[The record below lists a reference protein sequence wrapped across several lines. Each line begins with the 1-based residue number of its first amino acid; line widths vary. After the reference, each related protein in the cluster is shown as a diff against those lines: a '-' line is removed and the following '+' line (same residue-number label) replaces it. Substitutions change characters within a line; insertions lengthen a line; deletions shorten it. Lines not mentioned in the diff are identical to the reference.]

1 MDIQVKNLDHLGI
14 VAGIVDQIGLV
25 EEIDKQI
32 EQHPQQIIST
42 GQVVKAMILN
52 GLGFVSAPL
61 YLFEEFFIGKA
72 TEHLL
77 GEGIK
82 PEHLNDDR
90 IGRALDSLSNQGL
103 TSLFTSIALLAHQR
117 FNLSTKSLH
126 LDSSS
131 FSVEGSYKRGDS
143 DESNKSIESLKITYG
158 YSKDHRPDLK
168 QFMMDVICTGDGDV
182 PLFVRIGDGNESDR
196 AIFAQLMEQFK
207 QEWNLESIYVA
218 DSALYS
224 AENIQQ
230 LGKLNWI
237 TLVPRSIKTAKILAE
252 SIKNDILVESQ
263 ISGYRIASC
272 CCDYGGVPQ
281 RWLVIESEKR
291 RDSNLK
297 QLDKQLTKQL
307 KTATSELKSLMR
319 QDFACAAD
327 AKQAAEMLS
336 HNWKYHSLESVAIET
351 YPHYNKAGRP
361 TKNQSPEH
369 FTYRVTAQVVPLES
383 VIEIAQ
389 RRAGRFILATNVT
402 DEDVLSNDEVL
413 IEYKGQQ
420 SSERGFRFLK
430 DPLFFT
436 SSVFLNTP
444 RRVAALAMVMGL
456 CLLVYTLGQRQL
468 RQALAQT
475 QETIPNQLK
484 KPTATPTLRWVFQCF
499 QAIHLVHLNHQLQ
512 VSNLTKA
519 RLKILSFLGS
529 PCQKYYL
536 ICSPTCEMSDI
547 GNHRCN

>member
-14 VAGIVDQIGLV
+14 VAGIIDQIGLV
-25 EEIDKQI
+25 EEIDRQI
-32 EQHPQQIIST
+32 EQHPQQIITT

-52 GLGFVSAPL
+52 GLGLVSAPL
-61 YLFEEFFIGKA
+61 YLFSEFFVGKA

-90 IGRALDSLSNQGL
+90 MGRALDSLSNQGL
-103 TSLFTSIALLAHQR
+103 TPLFTSIAMRAHQR

-131 FSVEGSYKRGDS
+131 FSLEGSYEIESS
-143 DESNKSIESLKITYG
+143 DESIESVKITYG

-182 PLFVRIGDGNESDR
+182 PLFVRVADGNESDR
-196 AIFAQLMEQFK
+196 AIFAQLIEQFK
-207 QEWNLESIYVA
+207 QEWNLDSIYVA

-224 AENIQQ
+224 AENLQQ
-230 LGKLNWI
+230 LGQLNWI
-237 TLVPRSIKTAKILAE
+237 TLVPQSIKTAKILAE
-252 SIKNDILVESQ
+252 SIKDEIFVESE

-291 RDSNLK
+291 RDRDFKRLE
-297 QLDKQLTKQL
+297 KQL
-307 KTATSELKSLMR
+307 KKQLKIANSELKSLMK
-319 QDFACAAD
+319 QDFACVAD
-327 AKQAAEMLS
+327 AKQAANKLS
-336 HNWKYHSLESVAIET
+336 RRWKYHSLESVEIQT
-351 YPHYNKAGRP
+351 HPHYNRAGRP

-369 FTYRVTAQVVPLES
+369 FTYRVTAQAIPVEE
-383 VIEIAQ
+383 VIEIAR

-402 DEDVLSNDEVL
+402 DEEALSNDEVL

-468 RQALAQT
+468 REALAYAE
-475 QETIPNQLK
+475 ETIPNQLK
-484 KPTATPTLRWVFQCF
+484 QPTSTPTLRWVFQCF
-499 QAIHLVHLNHQLQ
+499 QAIHLVVLDRQLQ
-512 VSNLTKA
+512 ISNLTDS
-519 RLKILSFLGS
+519 RVRILRFLGS

-536 ICSPTCEMSDI
+536 VC
-547 GNHRCN
+547 

>member
-14 VAGIVDQIGLV
+14 VAGIIDQIGLV
-25 EEIDKQI
+25 EEIDRQI

-61 YLFEEFFIGKA
+61 YLFSEFFVGKA

-90 IGRALDSLSNQGL
+90 MGRALDSLSRQGL
-103 TSLFTSIALLAHQR
+103 TTLFTSIAMLAHQK
-117 FNLSTKSLH
+117 FSLSSKSLH

-131 FSVEGSYKRGDS
+131 FSLYGEYEVESS
-143 DESNKSIESLKITYG
+143 EESSESIEGVKITYG

-182 PLFVRIGDGNESDR
+182 PMFVRIGDGNDSDR
-196 AIFAQLMEQFK
+196 AIFAQLMKQFK
-207 QEWNLESIYVA
+207 QEWNLDSIYVA

-224 AENIQQ
+224 AANIQQ
-230 LGKLNWI
+230 LRELNWI

-252 SIKNDILVESQ
+252 SIEDEGFVESS
-263 ISGYRIASC
+263 IPGYRIASC
-272 CCDYGGVPQ
+272 CCDYGGVRQ
-281 RWLVIESEKR
+281 RWLIIESKKR
-291 RDSNLK
+291 LSSDLK
-297 QLDKQLTKQL
+297 QLEKRFTKQL
-307 KTATSELKSLMR
+307 KIATSELKSLMK
-319 QDFACAAD
+319 QDFACVAD
-327 AKQAAEMLS
+327 AKQAVDKLS
-336 HNWKYHSLESVAIET
+336 RKWKYHSLESVEIET
-351 YPHYNKAGRP
+351 HAHYSKAGRP

-369 FTYRVTAQVVPLES
+369 FTYRVTAQVIPVQE
-383 VIEIAQ
+383 VIEIAR
-389 RRAGRFILATNVT
+389 RRAGRFILATNIL
-402 DEDVLSNDEVL
+402 DEKTLPNDEVL
-413 IEYKGQQ
+413 TEYKGQQ

-444 RRVAALAMVMGL
+444 RRVAALAMIMGL

-468 RQALAQT
+468 RQALAHQE
-475 QETIPNQLK
+475 ETIPNQLQ
-484 KPTATPTLRWVFQCF
+484 KPTSTPTLRWVFQCF
-499 QAIHLVHLNHQLQ
+499 QAVHLVYLNHQIQ
-512 VSNLTKA
+512 VSNLTDA
-519 RLKILSFLGS
+519 RLKILRFLGN

-536 ICSPTCEMSDI
+536 IC
-547 GNHRCN
+547 

>member
-61 YLFEEFFIGKA
+61 YLFSEFFVGKA

-103 TSLFTSIALLAHQR
+103 TTLFTSIAMLAHQR
-117 FNLSTKSLH
+117 FNLLTKSLH

-131 FSVEGSYKRGDS
+131 FSLEGSYEIETA
-143 DESNKSIESLKITYG
+143 DESTESTESIESVKITYG

-182 PLFVRIGDGNESDR
+182 PLFVRIGNGNESDR
-196 AIFAQLMEQFK
+196 AVFAQLIEQFK
-207 QEWNLESIYVA
+207 QEWNLDSIYVA

-224 AENIQQ
+224 SANIQQ
-230 LGKLNWI
+230 LGELNWI

-252 SIKNDILVESQ
+252 SIEGEVLVESK
-263 ISGYRIASC
+263 IPGYRIASC
-272 CCDYGGVPQ
+272 CCDYGGVHQ
-281 RWLVIESEKR
+281 RWLIIESEKR
-291 RDSNLK
+291 LNSDLK
-297 QLDKQLTKQL
+297 QLEKRLTKQL
-307 KTATSELKSLMR
+307 KIATSELKSLMR

-327 AKQAAEMLS
+327 AKKAAEKLS
-336 HNWKYHSLESVAIET
+336 RNWKYHSLELIDIET
-351 YPHYNKAGRP
+351 DAHYTKAGRP
-361 TKNQSPEH
+361 RKNQSPEH
-369 FTYRVTAQVVPLES
+369 FTYRIKAQVVPVDE
-383 VIEIAQ
+383 VIEIA
-389 RRAGRFILATNVT
+389 RRQAGRFVLATNVL
-402 DEDVLSNDEVL
+402 DEKILTNDEIL
-413 IEYKGQQ
+413 TEYKGQQ

-468 RQALAQT
+468 RQVLAHSEQ
-475 QETIPNQLK
+475 TIPNQLK
-484 KPTATPTLRWVFQCF
+484 KPTSTPTLRWVFQCF
-499 QAIHLVHLNHQLQ
+499 QAVHLVHLNHQIQ
-512 VSNLTKA
+512 VSNLTDT
-519 RLKILSFLGS
+519 RLKILRFFGN

-536 ICSPTCEMSDI
+536 IC
-547 GNHRCN
+547 

>member
-1 MDIQVKNLDHLGI
+1 LDIQVKNLDHLGI
-14 VAGIVDQIGLV
+14 VAGIIDQIGLV
-25 EEIDKQI
+25 EEIDRQI
-32 EQHPQQIIST
+32 ESHPQQIIST

-61 YLFEEFFIGKA
+61 YLFSEFFIGKA

-90 IGRALDSLSNQGL
+90 IGRALDSLSNKGL
-103 TSLFTSIALLAHQR
+103 TPLFTSVAMLAHQR
-117 FNLSTKSLH
+117 FNLLTKSLH

-131 FSVEGSYKRGDS
+131 FSLFGKYEIESS
-143 DESNKSIESLKITYG
+143 DEPSESIEGVKITYG

-182 PLFVRIGDGNESDR
+182 PMFVRLGDGNESDR
-196 AIFAQLMEQFK
+196 AIFAQLIEQFK
-207 QEWNLESIYVA
+207 QEWNLDSIYVA

-230 LGKLNWI
+230 LGELNWI

-252 SIKNDILVESQ
+252 SVKDEVFVESETP
-263 ISGYRIASC
+263 GYRIASC

-291 RDSNLK
+291 RDSDFKRLEKQIIKKLK
-297 QLDKQLTKQL
+297 I
-307 KTATSELKSLMR
+307 ANSELKSLIK
-319 QDFACAAD
+319 QDFACVAD
-327 AKQAAEMLS
+327 AKKAADKLS
-336 HNWKYHSLESVAIET
+336 RSWQYHCLESVKIKT
-351 YPHYNKAGRP
+351 HPHYNRAGRP
-361 TKNQSPEH
+361 TKNQSAKH
-369 FTYRVTAQVVPLES
+369 FTYRVTAQVIPMEEI
-383 VIEIAQ
+383 IEMNQ
-389 RRAGRFILATNVT
+389 RQAGRFILATNVL
-402 DEDVLSNDEVL
+402 DDSILSNDEVL

-436 SSVFLNTP
+436 SNVFLNTP

-468 RQALAQT
+468 RLALADAE
-475 QETIPNQLK
+475 ETIPNQLK
-484 KPTATPTLRWVFQCF
+484 KPTSTPTLRWVFQCF
-499 QAIHLVHLNHQLQ
+499 QAVHLICLDRQLQ
-512 VSNLTKA
+512 ISNLNDA
-519 RLKILSFLGS
+519 RLKILRFLGS

-536 ICSPTCEMSDI
+536 IC
-547 GNHRCN
+547 

>member
-1 MDIQVKNLDHLGI
+1 LDIQVKNLDHLGI
-14 VAGIVDQIGLV
+14 VAGIIDQIGLV
-25 EEIDKQI
+25 EEIDRQI
-32 EQHPQQIIST
+32 EPHPQQIIST

-61 YLFEEFFIGKA
+61 YLFSEFFIGKA

-90 IGRALDSLSNQGL
+90 IGRALDSLWNQGL
-103 TSLFTSIALLAHQR
+103 TPLFTSVAMLAHQK

-131 FSVEGSYKRGDS
+131 FSLEGSYEIESS
-143 DESNKSIESLKITYG
+143 DESSESIEGVKITYG
-158 YSKDHRPDLK
+158 YSKDRRPDLK

-196 AIFAQLMEQFK
+196 AIFAQLMKQFK
-207 QEWNLESIYVA
+207 QEWNLDSIYVA

-224 AENIQQ
+224 GKNIQQ
-230 LGKLNWI
+230 LGELNWI

-252 SIKNDILVESQ
+252 SVKDEVFVESE
-263 ISGYRIASC
+263 ILGYRIASC
-272 CCDYGGVPQ
+272 GCDYGGVHQ
-281 RWLVIESEKR
+281 RWLIIESEKR
-291 RDSNLK
+291 RDSDLK
-297 QLDKQLTKQL
+297 QLEKRLTKQL
-307 KTATSELKSLMR
+307 KIATSKLKSLMK
-319 QDFACAAD
+319 QDFACVAD
-327 AKQAAEMLS
+327 AKQASDKLS
-336 HNWKYHSLESVAIET
+336 RSLKYHCLESVEIKAHA
-351 YPHYNKAGRP
+351 HYNKAGRP

-369 FTYRVTAQVVPLES
+369 FIYRVTAQVIPVDS

-389 RRAGRFILATNVT
+389 RQAGRFILATNVL
-402 DEDVLSNDEVL
+402 DEEILPNDQVLA
-413 IEYKGQQ
+413 EYKGQQ

-444 RRVAALAMVMGL
+444 RRVAVLGMVMGL

-468 RQALAQT
+468 RQALAHSE
-475 QETIPNQLK
+475 ETIPNQLK
-484 KPTATPTLRWVFQCF
+484 KPTSTPTLRWVFQCF
-499 QAIHLVHLNHQLQ
+499 QAVHLVHLNHQLQ
-512 VSNLTKA
+512 VSNLTDT
-519 RLKILSFLGS
+519 RLRILRLLGN

-536 ICSPTCEMSDI
+536 IC
-547 GNHRCN
+547 

>member
-14 VAGIVDQIGLV
+14 VAGIIDQIGLV
-25 EEIDKQI
+25 EEIDRLI
-32 EQHPQQIIST
+32 EPHPQQIIST

-61 YLFEEFFIGKA
+61 YLFSEFFIGKA

-103 TSLFTSIALLAHQR
+103 TPLFTSVAMLAHQR

-131 FSVEGSYKRGDS
+131 FSLEGSYEIESS
-143 DESNKSIESLKITYG
+143 DESSELIEGVKIAYG

-196 AIFAQLMEQFK
+196 AIFAQLMKQFK
-207 QEWNLESIYVA
+207 QEWNFDSIYVA

-230 LGKLNWI
+230 LGELNWI

-252 SIKNDILVESQ
+252 SMEDEVLVESE
-263 ISGYRIASC
+263 ILGYRIASC
-272 CCDYGGVPQ
+272 CCDYGGVSQ
-281 RWLVIESEKR
+281 RWLIIESEKR
-291 RDSNLK
+291 RDSDLK
-297 QLDKQLTKQL
+297 QLEKRLTKQL
-307 KTATSELKSLMR
+307 KIATSELKSLMR

-327 AKQAAEMLS
+327 AQKAADKLS
-336 HNWKYHSLESVAIET
+336 RSWKYHSLESINIET
-351 YPHYNKAGRP
+351 EAHYTKAGRP
-361 TKNQSPEH
+361 TKNKSPEN
-369 FTYRVTAQVVPLES
+369 FTYRVTAQVIPVKE
-383 VIEIAQ
+383 VIEIA
-389 RRAGRFILATNVT
+389 RRQAGRFILATNVL
-402 DEDVLSNDEVL
+402 DEKTLSNDEIL
-413 IEYKGQQ
+413 TEYKGQQ

-468 RQALAQT
+468 RQALAYCE
-475 QETIPNQLK
+475 ETIPNQLK
-484 KPTATPTLRWVFQCF
+484 QPTSTPTLRWVFQCF
-499 QAIHLVHLNHQLQ
+499 QAIHLVTLDRQLQ
-512 VSNLTKA
+512 ISNLTDI
-519 RLKILSFLGS
+519 RVRILRFLGS

-536 ICSPTCEMSDI
+536 VC
-547 GNHRCN
+547 

>member
-1 MDIQVKNLDHLGI
+1 MNIQVKNLDHLGI

-25 EEIDKQI
+25 EEIDRLIGK
-32 EQHPQQIIST
+32 HPQQIVST

-61 YLFEEFFIGKA
+61 YLFGEFFIGKA

-103 TSLFTSIALLAHQR
+103 TSLFTNIAMLAHQK
-117 FNLSTKSLH
+117 FELSSKSLH

-131 FSVEGSYKRGDS
+131 FSLEGSYEIGSS
-143 DESNKSIESLKITYG
+143 DESIESVKITYG

-182 PLFVRIGDGNESDR
+182 PLFVRVADGNESDR
-196 AIFAQLMEQFK
+196 AIFAQLIEQFK
-207 QEWNLESIYVA
+207 QEWNLDSIYVA

-224 AENIQQ
+224 AENLQQ
-230 LGKLNWI
+230 LGQLNWI
-237 TLVPRSIKTAKILAE
+237 TLVPRSIKTAKMLAE
-252 SIKNDILVESQ
+252 SMEDEVFVESQ
-263 ISGYRIASC
+263 TPGYRIASC
-272 CCDYGGVPQ
+272 CCDYGGIHQ
-281 RWLVIESEKR
+281 RWLIIESKKR
-291 RDSNLK
+291 RDSDFKRLEK
-297 QLDKQLTKQL
+297 QLIKQL
-307 KTATSELKSLMR
+307 KIANSELKSLMK
-319 QDFACAAD
+319 QDFACVAD
-327 AKQAAEMLS
+327 AKQAADKLS
-336 HNWKYHSLESVAIET
+336 RRWKYHCLRSVEIET
-351 YPHYNKAGRP
+351 RPHYNKAGRP

-369 FTYRVTAQVVPLES
+369 FTYCVTAQVVPLES
-383 VIEIAQ
+383 VIEIAR

-402 DEDVLSNDEVL
+402 DEDVLSDDEVL

-444 RRVAALAMVMGL
+444 RRVAALAMVMAL

-468 RQALAQT
+468 RQALADAE
-475 QETIPNQLK
+475 ETIPNQLK
-484 KPTATPTLRWVFQCF
+484 KPTSTPTLRWVFQCF
-499 QAIHLVHLNHQLQ
+499 QAVHLICLDRQQ
-512 VSNLTKA
+512 QISNLNDA
-519 RLKILSFLGS
+519 RLKILRFLGS

-536 ICSPTCEMSDI
+536 IC
-547 GNHRCN
+547 

>member
-1 MDIQVKNLDHLGI
+1 MKIQVKNLDHLGI
-14 VAGIVDQIGLV
+14 VAGIIDQIGLV
-25 EEIDKQI
+25 EEIDRQI

-61 YLFEEFFIGKA
+61 YLFSEFFVGKA

-90 IGRALDSLSNQGL
+90 IGRALDSLSYQGL
-103 TSLFTSIALLAHQR
+103 TPLFTNIAMLAHQR

-131 FSVEGSYKRGDS
+131 FSLEGSYEIEEGL
-143 DESNKSIESLKITYG
+143 DESTESIEGVKITYG

-182 PLFVRIGDGNESDR
+182 PMFVRIGDGNESDR
-196 AIFAQLMEQFK
+196 AIFAQLMKQFK
-207 QEWNLESIYVA
+207 QEWNLDSIYVA

-224 AENIQQ
+224 TQNIQQ
-230 LGKLNWI
+230 LGELNWI

-252 SIKNDILVESQ
+252 SIKDEVFVESE
-263 ISGYRIASC
+263 IPGYRIASC
-272 CCDYGGVPQ
+272 CCDYGGVHQ
-281 RWLVIESEKR
+281 RWLIIESEKR
-291 RDSNLK
+291 LNSDLK
-297 QLDKQLTKQL
+297 QLERRLTKQL
-307 KTATSELKSLMR
+307 KIATSELKSLMK
-319 QDFACAAD
+319 QDFACVAD
-327 AKQAAEMLS
+327 AKQAADKLS
-336 HNWKYHSLESVAIET
+336 RNWKYHSLESIEIQT
-351 YPHYNKAGRP
+351 HAHYNTPGRP

-369 FTYRVTAQVVPLES
+369 FTYRVTAQVIPVEEA
-383 VIEIAQ
+383 IEMTQ
-389 RRAGRFILATNVT
+389 RQSGRFILATNVL
-402 DEDVLSNDEVL
+402 DNSILSNDEVL

-475 QETIPNQLK
+475 QETIPNQLG
-484 KPTATPTLRWVFQCF
+484 KPTSTPTLRWVFQCF
-499 QAIHLVHLNHQLQ
+499 QAIHLVHLNPQLQ
-512 VSNLTKA
+512 VSNLTDA
-519 RLKILSFLGS
+519 RLKILRLLGN

-536 ICSPTCEMSDI
+536 IC
-547 GNHRCN
+547 

>member
-1 MDIQVKNLDHLGI
+1 MEIQVKNLDHLGI

-25 EEIDKQI
+25 EEIDRLIKP
-32 EQHPQQIIST
+32 HPQQIIST
-42 GQVVKAMILN
+42 GQVVKAVILN

-61 YLFEEFFIGKA
+61 YLFNEFFVGKA

-103 TSLFTSIALLAHQR
+103 TPLFTSVAMLAHQR

-131 FSVEGSYKRGDS
+131 FSLFGKYEIESS
-143 DESNKSIESLKITYG
+143 DESLESIEGVKITYG
-158 YSKDHRPDLK
+158 YSKDYRPDLK

-196 AIFAQLMEQFK
+196 TIFAELIEQFK
-207 QEWNLESIYVA
+207 QEWNLDSIYVA

-230 LGKLNWI
+230 LGELNWI

-252 SIKNDILVESQ
+252 SIKDEVFVESE

-272 CCDYGGVPQ
+272 CCNYGGVPQ
-281 RWLVIESEKR
+281 RWLIIESEKR
-291 RDSNLK
+291 RESDFKRLE
-297 QLDKQLTKQL
+297 KQL
-307 KTATSELKSLMR
+307 KKQLKIANSELKSLMK
-319 QDFACAAD
+319 QDFACVAD
-327 AKQAAEMLS
+327 AKQAADKLS
-336 HNWKYHSLESVAIET
+336 RSWKHHCLESVEIET
-351 YPHYNKAGRP
+351 HPHYNRAGRP

-369 FTYRVTAQVVPLES
+369 FSYRVTAQIIPVEE
-383 VIEIAQ
+383 VIEIAR
-389 RRAGRFILATNVT
+389 RRAGRFILATNIT
-402 DEDVLSNDEVL
+402 DEEILANDEVL

-436 SSVFLNTP
+436 SSVFLKTP

-468 RQALAQT
+468 RQALADAE
-475 QETIPNQLK
+475 ETIPNQLK
-484 KPTATPTLRWVFQCF
+484 QPTSNPTLRWVFQCF
-499 QAIHLVHLNHQLQ
+499 QAVHLVAFDRRLQ
-512 VSNLTKA
+512 ISNLTDT
-519 RLKILSFLGS
+519 RVRILRFLGC

-536 ICSPTCEMSDI
+536 VC
-547 GNHRCN
+547 

>member
-25 EEIDKQI
+25 EEIDRQI
-32 EQHPQQIIST
+32 EKHPQQIIST

-61 YLFEEFFIGKA
+61 YLFGEFFVGKA

-90 IGRALDSLSNQGL
+90 IARGLDSLWNQGL
-103 TSLFTSIALLAHQR
+103 TPLFTSIAMLAQQKCQ
-117 FNLSTKSLH
+117 LSTKSLH

-131 FSVEGSYKRGDS
+131 FSLEGSYEIENS
-143 DESNKSIESLKITYG
+143 EQSTESIEEVHITYG
-158 YSKDHRPDLK
+158 YSRDHRPDLK

-182 PLFVRIGDGNESDR
+182 PLFIRVGDGNESDR
-196 AIFAQLMEQFK
+196 AIFAQLMKQF
-207 QEWNLESIYVA
+207 QQQWNLDSIYVA

-224 AENIQQ
+224 AENLQQ
-230 LGKLNWI
+230 LGELSWI
-237 TLVPRSIKTAKILAE
+237 TRVPQSLKAAKV
-252 SIKNDILVESQ
+252 LVESVEDELFCESK
-263 ISGYRIASC
+263 ISGYRMASC
-272 CCDYGGVPQ
+272 CSNYGRVPQ
-281 RWLVIESEKR
+281 RWLIIESEKR
-291 RDSNLK
+291 RGSDLQ
-297 QLDKQLTKQL
+297 QLEKRLTKQL
-307 KTATSELKSLMR
+307 QRAKSELKSLMQ

-327 AKQAAEMLS
+327 ANKAAEQLS
-336 HNWKYHSLESVAIET
+336 HSWKYHALESVEIKQIA
-351 YPHYNKAGRP
+351 HYQKAGRP
-361 TKNQSPEH
+361 KKNQSNLAL
-369 FTYRVTAQVVPLES
+369 TYRVTAQIVTVEEVVET
-383 VIEIAQ
+383 AK
-389 RRAGRFILATNVT
+389 RRAGRFILASNVI
-402 DEDVLSNDEVL
+402 DENLLSNDEVL

-436 SSVFLNTP
+436 ASVFLNTP

-468 RQALAQT
+468 RQALTQA

-484 KPTATPTLRWVFQCF
+484 KPTSTPTLRWIFQCF
-499 QAIHLVHLNHQLQ
+499 QAVHLVHLDHQQQ
-512 VSNLTKA
+512 VSNLTDA
-519 RLKILSFLGS
+519 RLWILRFLGNA
-529 PCQKYYL
+529 CQKYYL
-536 ICSPTCEMSDI
+536 IC
-547 GNHRCN
+547 